1 MIRGARW
8 LGLRSSR
15 VLLDALIL
23 LGLLL
28 AVLPFIYMVLTSLQ
42 KSTSISLSFDPS
54 KLDFSNYTQ
63 LFTIDGFGSAIM
75 VTTIVVILAVI
86 TNLVVSSMAAY
97 AFSKRRFP
105 GSETVFIVYLATMM
119 VPIQVTLI
127 PLFVI
132 MRDLGLLNSY
142 LSLFL
147 PIVNAF
153 GVFLIRQFMD
163 DIPDELIEAA
173 RIDGAS
179 EWRIYYQL
187 ALPLA
192 RPVLIS
198 LAVFTF
204 IGAWNDF
211 LWPLVSVQTPNMRT
225 LTLSAALLQSNNYGV
240 TNYGLVMAGAT
251 VSFIVPMIVYFLI
264 QRQFVQGVAATG
276 LKG

>member
-8 LGLRSSR
+8 VGSRSTR

-28 AVLPFIYMVLTSLQ
+28 AVLPFIYMALTSLQ
-42 KSTSISLSFDPS
+42 KSTSISLSFNPA
-54 KLDFSNYTQ
+54 KLDFSNYTE
-63 LFTIDGFGSAIM
+63 LFTNFGFGSAIM
-75 VTTIVVILAVI
+75 VSTVVVILAVI
-86 TNLVVSSMAAY
+86 TNLVVSSMAAF

-119 VPIQVTLI
+119 VPVQVTLI

-142 LSLFL
+142 VSLFL

-204 IGAWNDF
+204 LGAWNDF
-211 LWPLVSVQTPNMRT
+211 LWPLVSISTRNMQT
-225 LTLSAALLQSNNYGV
+225 LTLSAALLQSNSSSV
-240 TNYGLVMAGAT
+240 VNYGLVMAGAT
-251 VSFIVPMIVYFLI
+251 ISFIVPTP
-264 QRQFVQGVAATG
+264 RAAFD
-276 LKG
+276 